1 MINKK
6 EMEAVKNK
14 IERYYYNEKVIVWNQ
29 KELERLTKRL
39 QDIEK
44 DRNSPLLPVSLCTD
58 LKGIKYDS
66 VGGKGEGIPQ
76 SPMDRNIEAIY
87 SRLERNYEQTQQNI
101 LELKINIQKLEDERK
116 QTEFYIHMLNE
127 ENQMLLKYKY
137 KHKKSVRQISILLHL
152 SKSTVCRN
160 LHDIYEWLYKMMAYD
175 GVFEKT

>member
-58 LKGIKYDS
+58 LKGVRYDNI
-66 VGGKGEGIPQ
+66 GGNAGGIPQ
-76 SPMDRNIEAIY
+76 SLMDRNIEAIY

-116 QTEFYIHMLNE
+116 QTEFYIHLLNE
-127 ENQMLLKYKY
+127 ESKRLLEY
-137 KHKKSVRQISILLHL
+137 KHKQKKGVLQIAYIMNL
-152 SKSTVCRN
+152 SKSSVSRLLCDTYT
-160 LHDIYEWLYKMMAYD
+160 DLYKLMHYKQ
-175 GVFEKT
+175 EI

>member
-1 MINKK
+1 MISKK

-29 KELERLTKRL
+29 KELERLKKRL

-58 LKGIKYDS
+58 LKGIRYDS
-66 VGGKGEGIPQ
+66 IGGKGKGIPQ
-76 SPMDRNIEAIY
+76 SPMDSNIEAIY
-87 SRLERNYEQTQQNI
+87 RRLDSNYEQTQQNI

-116 QTEFYIHMLNE
+116 QIEFYIHLLNE
-127 ENQMLLKYKY
+127 ENKKLLEYKCKY
-137 KHKKSVRQISILLHL
+137 KKSVTQIAFLMHL
-152 SKSTVCRN
+152 SKSTVCRS
-160 LHDIYEWLYKMMAYD
+160 IYEIYQWLYKMMEYD

>member
-58 LKGIKYDS
+58 LKGVKYDS
-66 VGGKGEGIPQ
+66 VGGKGGGIPQ

-116 QTEFYIHMLNE
+116 QTEFYIHLLNE
-127 ENQMLLKYKY
+127 ESKMLLEY
-137 KHKKSVRQISILLHL
+137 KHKQKKGVLQIAYIMNL
-152 SKSTVCRN
+152 SKSSVSRLLCDTYT
-160 LHDIYEWLYKMMAYD
+160 DLYKLMHYKQ
-175 GVFEKT
+175 EI

>member
-1 MINKK
+1 
-6 EMEAVKNK
+6 MEAVKNK

-58 LKGIKYDS
+58 LKGVKYDS
-66 VGGKGEGIPQ
+66 VGGKGGGIPQ

-116 QTEFYIHMLNE
+116 QTEFYIHLLNE
-127 ENQMLLKYKY
+127 ESKMLLEY
-137 KHKKSVRQISILLHL
+137 KHKQKKGVLQIAYIMNL
-152 SKSTVCRN
+152 SKSSVSRLLCDTYT
-160 LHDIYEWLYKMMAYD
+160 DLYKLMHYKQ
-175 GVFEKT
+175 EI

>member
-14 IERYYYNEKVIVWNQ
+14 IERYYYNEKVIAWNQ

-58 LKGIKYDS
+58 LKGVKYDS
-66 VGGKGEGIPQ
+66 VGGKGGGIPQ

-87 SRLERNYEQTQQNI
+87 SRLDRNYEQTQQNI
-101 LELKINIQKLEDERK
+101 LELKINIQKLEDEKK
-116 QTEFYIHMLNE
+116 QTEFYIHLLNE
-127 ENQMLLKYKY
+127 ESKRLLEY
-137 KHKKSVRQISILLHL
+137 KHKQKKGVLQIAYIMNL
-152 SKSTVCRN
+152 SKSSVSRLLCDTYT
-160 LHDIYEWLYKMMAYD
+160 DLYKLMHYKQ
-175 GVFEKT
+175 EI

>member
-66 VGGKGEGIPQ
+66 IGGKSGRLPQ

-87 SRLERNYEQTQQNI
+87 NKLDRSYEETQQ
-101 LELKINIQKLEDERK
+101 KIIDLRIKIPKQEDERK
-116 QTEFYIHMLNE
+116 ETEFYIHLLNE

-137 KHKKSVRQISILLHL
+137 EYKKSVTQISILLHL
-152 SKSTVCRN
+152 SKSTICRN
-160 LHDIYEWLYKMMAYD
+160 LYNIYEWLYKMMEYD
-175 GVFEKT
+175 GVFEKM

>member
-58 LKGIKYDS
+58 LKVIRYDS
-66 VGGKGEGIPQ
+66 VGGKSGGLPQ
-76 SPMDRNIEAIY
+76 SPMDSNIEAIY
-87 SRLERNYEQTQQNI
+87 RKLDSNYEQTQQNI

-116 QTEFYIHMLNE
+116 QTEFYIHLLNE
-127 ENQMLLKYKY
+127 ESKKILEYKY
-137 KHKKSVRQISILLHL
+137 KQKKGVLQIAYIINL
-152 SKSTVCRN
+152 SKSSVSRLLCDTYT
-160 LHDIYEWLYKMMAYD
+160 DLYKLMHYNK
-175 GVFEKT
+175 EI

>member
-14 IERYYYNEKVIVWNQ
+14 IERYYYNEKVIAWNQ

-58 LKGIKYDS
+58 LKGVKYDS
-66 VGGKGEGIPQ
+66 VGGKGGGIPQ
-76 SPMDRNIEAIY
+76 SLMDRNIEAIY

-116 QTEFYIHMLNE
+116 QTEFYIHLLNE
-127 ENQMLLKYKY
+127 ESKMLLEY
-137 KHKKSVRQISILLHL
+137 KHKQKKGVLQIAYIMNL
-152 SKSTVCRN
+152 SKSSVSRLLCDTYT
-160 LHDIYEWLYKMMAYD
+160 DLYKLMHYKQ
-175 GVFEKT
+175 EI

>member
-1 MINKK
+1 
-6 EMEAVKNK
+6 MEAVKNK
-14 IERYYYNEKVIVWNQ
+14 IERYYYNEKVIAWNQ

-58 LKGIKYDS
+58 LKGVKYDS
-66 VGGKGEGIPQ
+66 VGGKGGGIPQ

-116 QTEFYIHMLNE
+116 QTEFYIHLLNE
-127 ENQMLLKYKY
+127 ESKMLLEY
-137 KHKKSVRQISILLHL
+137 KHKQKKGVLQIAYIMNL
-152 SKSTVCRN
+152 SKSSVSRLLCDTYT
-160 LHDIYEWLYKMMAYD
+160 DLYKLMHYKQ
-175 GVFEKT
+175 EI

>member
-14 IERYYYNEKVIVWNQ
+14 IERYYYNEKVIAWNQ

-58 LKGIKYDS
+58 LKGVKYDS
-66 VGGKGEGIPQ
+66 VGGKGGGIPQ

-116 QTEFYIHMLNE
+116 QTEFYIHLLNE
-127 ENQMLLKYKY
+127 ESKMLLEY
-137 KHKKSVRQISILLHL
+137 KHKQKKGVLQIAYIMNL
-152 SKSTVCRN
+152 SKSSVSRLLCDTYT
-160 LHDIYEWLYKMMAYD
+160 DLYKLMHYKQ
-175 GVFEKT
+175 EI